1 MLVSLRLC
9 RRNKRNIKRSR
20 NVKFTGDRELRAV
33 MSLFLGKLLRS
44 LPVVRVLSFEM
55 FLLYFSVV
63 LADFSDQR
71 CVDFGVVILLVRKDL
86 VIVDAPFVLGHQVI
100 ELSALL
106 LRLHLLTQFLNVLV
120 VLTTQFL
127 LILFFVVVY
136 LLQF

>member
-20 NVKFTGDRELRAV
+20 NVKFTGDRKLRAV

-63 LADFSDQR
+63 LANFSDQR

>member
-20 NVKFTGDRELRAV
+20 NVKFTGDRKLRAV

-63 LADFSDQR
+63 LANFSDQR

-127 LILFFVVVY
+127 FILFFVVVY

>member
-9 RRNKRNIKRSR
+9 RRNKRNIKRSS

-33 MSLFLGKLLRS
+33 MSLFLEKLLRS
-44 LPVVRVLSFEM
+44 VPVVRVLSFEM

-71 CVDFGVVILLVRKDL
+71 CVDFCVVILLVRKDL

-100 ELSALL
+100 ELSALF
-106 LRLHLLTQFLNVLV
+106 LRLHLLTQF
-120 VLTTQFL
+120 
-127 LILFFVVVY
+127 
-136 LLQF
+136 